1 MSKDMILYGHSRS
14 SCTWRVKIALAI
26 KGIQYEDVAVT
37 DESWTGHCFQQNCP
51 AFLKASPLQQVPAL
65 AHGEWCF
72 TQSIAIMEYLDE
84 IQPDPPLMPV
94 GPVLRAKTRALA
106 ETIVSAVQ
114 PFQAHNEPL
123 VSRVGGEE
131 KFKEWAEFWIH
142 KGFAAIEVMLKDT
155 HGNCCIADDV
165 TVADLC
171 LVPQYNNAVNRY
183 NIDVNQYPTM
193 SKIAEHCLKLEPF
206 SSTRPPVA

>member
-37 DESWTGHCFQQNCP
+37 DE
-51 AFLKASPLQQVPAL
+51 LM
-65 AHGEWCF
+65 
-72 TQSIAIMEYLDE
+72 IAIMEYLDE

-183 NIDVNQYPTM
+183 NIDVSQYPTM